1 MSDKKNSKNPNNT
14 EQNMD
19 GTAERNITG
28 DDMKRY
34 KNAMDNTRSYVSG
47 DKEWSSSS
55 HQFSKDSSE
64 TK

>member
-1 MSDKKNSKNPNNT
+1 MSDRKNSKNPSNT
-14 EQNMD
+14 EQNID

-28 DDMKRY
+28 DDMNRY
-34 KNAMDNTRSYVSG
+34 KNALDNTRSYVSG

-55 HQFSKDSSE
+55 HQFSRESD

>member
-1 MSDKKNSKNPNNT
+1 MSDKENSKNPNNT
-14 EQNMD
+14 VQNDD

-28 DDMKRY
+28 DDMNRY

-47 DKEWSSSS
+47 DTEWSSSS
-55 HQFSKDSSE
+55 HQLSRDPSE

>member
-1 MSDKKNSKNPNNT
+1 MPDKKNSKNPSNT

-55 HQFSKDSSE
+55 HQFSRDSSE

>member
-1 MSDKKNSKNPNNT
+1 MPDKKNSKNPSNT
-14 EQNMD
+14 EQNNN

-55 HQFSKDSSE
+55 HQFSRDSE